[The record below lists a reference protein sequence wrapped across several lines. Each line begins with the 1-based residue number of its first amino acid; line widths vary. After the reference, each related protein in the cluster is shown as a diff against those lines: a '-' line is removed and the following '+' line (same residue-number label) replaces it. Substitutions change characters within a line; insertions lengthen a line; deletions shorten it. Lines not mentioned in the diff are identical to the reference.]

1 MMWTVT
7 GRRGHG
13 VGAPQ
18 SPCLYRQ
25 EEEKGPLKLVPS
37 WDFCGGPAIKTLKF
51 QCRRPGT

>member
-25 EEEKGPLKLVPS
+25 EEEKGPLQLVPS